1 MKYVLIILYM
11 YYLNNLKI
19 IFVEEIFNIVV
30 IFNIKEISNVKIFW
44 SLS

>member
-30 IFNIKEISNVKIFW
+30 IFNIKEISNVKFFW

>member
-19 IFVEEIFNIVV
+19 IFVEKIFNIVV